1 MLTMIKQ
8 CSHYIYY
15 MNKHNKAA
23 GKSTGVITT
32 TRITD
37 ASPAGTYGHVA
48 ERDWENDA
56 AIKSDGQDS
65 ELCDD
70 LPEQLVLRE
79 PGKSINVSVF

>member
-1 MLTMIKQ
+1 MTHSSFQ
-8 CSHYIYY
+8 
-15 MNKHNKAA
+15 AA

-56 AIKSDGQDS
+56 AIREDKEDSD
-65 ELCDD
+65 LCDD
-70 LPEQLVLRE
+70 LAEQLILRE
-79 PGKSINVSVF
+79 PGKNINVR